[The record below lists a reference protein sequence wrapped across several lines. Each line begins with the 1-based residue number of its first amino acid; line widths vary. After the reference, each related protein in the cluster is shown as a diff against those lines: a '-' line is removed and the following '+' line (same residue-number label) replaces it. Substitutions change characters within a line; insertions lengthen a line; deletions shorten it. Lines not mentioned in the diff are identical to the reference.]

1 MSESE
6 LKTLQEQNQKLQSAI
21 YYFGFDL
28 RSSPQED
35 SRQYLPFL
43 RYLEKS
49 TGYQFELRFTPEK
62 STIVDQL
69 GQGKVHFAAL
79 GAVSYIKA
87 NEKYGVSS
95 IARGLNLHDKAS
107 YQSMIVVNK
116 SSKIKTVNDLKN
128 KRFAFGDINST
139 QGHLIPRIV
148 LQQHSINLTDLKLY
162 EYTGSH
168 QNCAEAVI
176 TLKADACGMQD
187 TMARL
192 MAKENK
198 LKILYESQ
206 YYPSSGVAAN
216 QDLPP
221 EVVDRVRQALLSF
234 DPQGKHKEGLYHW
247 LKTEMPNGFTRV
259 EEKDYFELRKWLI
272 DFEMMESDSPSDL
285 VQ

>member
-1 MSESE
+1 M
-6 LKTLQEQNQKLQSAI
+6 KTQRQKEKSDI

-43 RYLEKS
+43 SYLEKS
-49 TGYQFELRFTPEK
+49 TGYQFELRFTPKK
-62 STIVDQL
+62 SSIIDEL
-69 GQGKVHFAAL
+69 GQGNVHFAAL

-87 NEKYGVSS
+87 HEKYGVSS
-95 IARGLNLHDKAS
+95 IARGLNLHDKAN
-107 YQSMIVVNK
+107 YQSIIVVNK
-116 SSKIKTVNDLKN
+116 SSTIKTVGDLKN

-139 QGHLIPRIV
+139 QGHLIPRII
-148 LQQHSINLTDLKLY
+148 LQQHSINLTNLKSY

-187 TMARL
+187 TMARV

-198 LKILYESQ
+198 LKILYEST

-216 QDLPP
+216 QRLPP
-221 EVVDRVRQALLSF
+221 DVVERVRQALLNF

-247 LKTEMPNGFTRV
+247 LKTEMPNGFAQV
-259 EEKDYFELRKWLI
+259 EEKDYLELRKWLI
-272 DFEMMESDSPSDL
+272 NFDMMELGSLSDL